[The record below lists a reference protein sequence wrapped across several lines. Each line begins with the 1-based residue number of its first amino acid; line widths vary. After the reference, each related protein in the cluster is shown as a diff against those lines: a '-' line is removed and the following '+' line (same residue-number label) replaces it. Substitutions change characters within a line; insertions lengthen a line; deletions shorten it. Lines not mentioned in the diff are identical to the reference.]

1 MGYKNFQNTVVKLKL
16 SASYFA
22 KILSFA
28 FILQVGI
35 FSYLLTNNL
44 KQEED
49 FSLKT
54 YVKSVFKNDSFYKGI
69 RAEQEAI
76 LIYNAKIP
84 LILSLSSYLLI
95 FGVFYLFAKR
105 DEVAQNKEARGSKLV
120 KLDEFVKALKLY
132 KDKYITIGGFSK
144 ETHILTEED
153 EISLK
158 IDRKKE
164 TLYRDNIIEIP
175 KKFEQTHFCIVGRSG
190 GGKTSLINPIVS
202 QIRERSDRMVI
213 HDYKG
218 DFTRNFANAKDLI
231 FNPTIPESCLRWSVF
246 NDIDN
251 KEDMRALAS
260 SLIPAPHRNEDAF
273 WKNASRDILTGCLMS
288 LFESGKKS
296 NKDIYELVTSPN
308 EAIEESLKSS
318 ILASK
323 YAYAFDKSNQKTLSS
338 LMSVFRT
345 YTSCFEY
352 LADIDGDFSVKE
364 WVKNSS
370 KTIFVQNRENI
381 KEAISPALTLF
392 IDTISRELLSQ
403 EDRRDKTI
411 FVLDEFGR
419 LNKMSSVLDLLTN
432 GRSKGASVYILAQE
446 FAQIEEKYGK
456 EGRKTIVN
464 ACSNQIYFGVNDAES
479 AEEISKQIGQEE
491 KTQEDESIHHKTQ
504 VEDMEGLNIRKHQ
517 NIKSVVLPS
526 EILNLREREF
536 YIKLVG
542 LDWTKSKVFIQKK
555 L

>member
-16 SASYFA
+16 SASYLA

-35 FSYLLTNNL
+35 FSYFLTNNL

-54 YVKSVFKNDSFYKGI
+54 YAKSVFKNDGFYRSIKE
-69 RAEQEAI
+69 EQEAI
-76 LIYNAKIP
+76 LIDNAKIP
-84 LILSLSSYLLI
+84 FILSLSSYILI
-95 FGVFYLFAKR
+95 FGVFYLFAKK
-105 DEVAQNKEARGSKLV
+105 DEEAQNKEARGSKLV
-120 KLDEFVKALKLY
+120 KLDEFVKSLKLY
-132 KDKYITIGGFSK
+132 KDKYIAIGGFSK

-158 IDRKKE
+158 IDKKKE
-164 TLYRDNIIEIP
+164 ILYRDNIIEIP
-175 KKFEQTHFCIVGRSG
+175 EKFEQTHFCIIGRSG

-202 QIRERSDRMVI
+202 QIRERSDKMII

-218 DFTRNFANAKDLI
+218 DFTKNFANQKDLI
-231 FNPTIPESCLRWSVF
+231 FNPTTPESCLQWSIF
-246 NDIDN
+246 NDIEN
-251 KEDMRALAS
+251 KEDMRAIAN
-260 SLIPAPHRNEDAF
+260 SLIPPPHHNEDAF
-273 WKNASRDILTGCLMS
+273 WKNASRDILTGCFMS
-288 LFESGKKS
+288 LFENGKKL
-296 NKDIYELVTSPN
+296 NKNIYELVTSSN
-308 EAIEESLKSS
+308 EAIEEALKSS
-318 ILASK
+318 TSASK

-345 YTSCFEY
+345 YTACFEY

-392 IDTISRELLSQ
+392 IDTVSRELLSQ

-411 FVLDEFGR
+411 FILDEFGR
-419 LNKMSSVLDLLTN
+419 LKRMSSVLDLLTN
-432 GRSKGASVYILAQE
+432 GRSKGASVYVLAQE
-446 FAQIEEKYGK
+446 FAQIDELYGK
-456 EGRKTIVN
+456 DGRKTIIN
-464 ACSNQIYFGVNDAES
+464 ACSNQIYFGANEAEG
-479 AEEISKQIGQEE
+479 AKEISEQIGQQE
-491 KTQEDESIHHKTQ
+491 KVYEDESIHHKTQ

-542 LDWTKSKVFIQKK
+542 LDWCKSKVFIQKK